1 MKGDH
6 WDPADHER
14 TFYRHATTGDLGW
27 MVRRE
32 GRDCIRLDRP
42 AQEISRPYRE
52 SEWIAEREHR
62 PLTKLQL
69 VQIAFEAD
77 KRLCFFLGKHD
88 LARREW
94 LSMKDEQRIAWAD
107 KGPPAGGGR
116 PELFA
121 AILKVLER
129 YAGK

>member
-1 MKGDH
+1 MKGAH

-14 TFYRHATTGDLGW
+14 LFYRHVTTGDLGW
-27 MVRRE
+27 LVRRE
-32 GRDCIRLDRP
+32 GHDCIRLDRP
-42 AQEISRPYRE
+42 AQEITRLYKE
-52 SEWIAEREHR
+52 VEWIPEREHR

-94 LSMKDEQRIAWAD
+94 LSMKDEQRIAWSEN
-107 KGPPAGGGR
+107 GPGPGGGR
-116 PELFA
+116 PELFR
-121 AILKVLER
+121 AILKTLER
-129 YAGK
+129 FAGK